1 MNPNLGN
8 VNIKRTIS
16 KYVSIIPFDD
26 TILGVVKGPSNKE
39 VSNNELLKT
48 SSLEQRYYV
57 QAELTNRF
65 YANTKIFLPLI
76 QI

>member
-26 TILGVVKGPSNKE
+26 TILGVVKGHSNKE

-57 QAELTNRF
+57 QAELTNPF